1 MLMGKDGEE
10 MEGVTWEEL
19 LEKENLLFEEMFVQN
34 KEESELYRKFLLG
47 ALEMDD
53 TLLQSAL
60 EEGAGSLLE
69 RFHPEENAFG
79 IQAFQ
84 DDLLRLFRSRFG
96 ENREALYAYLLRYV
110 RWCAQYDLDDSSKWI
125 ARSPYYETY
134 LDKLK
139 AYWWVQT
146 YRAGLGSL
154 RPEWV
159 EVLEPVA
166 RWIADF
172 RSEQE
177 IIWARN
183 DMSKAEKQLRVA
195 NLYAE
200 YQKQIGE
207 FLLQKGLDIDLA
219 SPAGFSHKAIR
230 PDLLK
235 KKE

>member
-1 MLMGKDGEE
+1 
-10 MEGVTWEEL
+10 MERVTWEEL
-19 LEKENLLFEEMFVQN
+19 LERENLLFEEIFTPS

-84 DDLLRLFRSRFG
+84 DDLLRLLRSRFG

-110 RWCAQYDLDDSSKWI
+110 RWCAQYDLDDVSKWI
-125 ARSPYYETY
+125 ARSPHYGAY
-134 LDKLK
+134 LDRLK

-146 YRAGLGSL
+146 YRASLGSL
-154 RPEWV
+154 RSELV

-177 IIWARN
+177 VIWARS
-183 DMSKAEKQLRVA
+183 DITKAEKQLKVA

-207 FLLQKGLDIDLA
+207 FLLSKGLEMDLA
-219 SPAGFSHKAIR
+219 SPAGFSPKAMR
-230 PDLLK
+230 PDLLGEK
-235 KKE
+235 VAKGL